1 MSALRERA
9 DDGTLFAS
17 LLAAAAISLTYGMQ
31 VSNATLQPDSLLALT
46 LCLALTTAAF
56 CLPSVPRIEQLG
68 ERLPIWM
75 LAAGL
80 ALDFG
85 LLLTWPPG
93 IDLQVDPA
101 QYAQFQFGV
110 GVAAVLAGAAL
121 ADERWLGRVAFP
133 LLLATHVLLAVWVL
147 HASPNPHIDVSF
159 FHRGA
164 FAALLRGEN
173 PYAGTIPNIYPDTAF
188 YGDGI
193 VKNGRVL
200 VGHPYPPLSL
210 LLTFATHEIAGDY
223 RYVLVIAVVAAA
235 AMIAYSRSSR
245 ISIAAAAAFLF
256 TPRVFFVY
264 EQGWTDCLSV
274 AMFALTVFVACRAP
288 RFLWVALGLMLAIK
302 QYLVAAVP
310 LIFLLLPAGSVST
323 RSSLAAPLAPT
334 SALGASLRMLLKAA
348 ALAAVLTAPMFLWN
362 PSAFMKDILWFQIRQ
377 PFRSDA
383 LSYLAWFAQRTGTQ
397 LGSWVGF
404 VAMLPALL
412 LGALRAP
419 RTPAGFAAA
428 SGLVFLAFFAFNKQA
443 FCNYYF
449 FMVAVLFIAAGT
461 VSPVNP
467 SARRGPDDERR
478 RPSPAGEVG

>member
-1 MSALRERA
+1 MSVRRERA

-17 LLAAAAISLTYGMQ
+17 LLATAAVVLAYGMQ
-31 VSNATLQPDSLLALT
+31 VSNATLQSDSLLALT
-46 LCLALTTAAF
+46 FCLALTTAAF
-56 CLPSVPRIEQLG
+56 CLPSGGRVEQLG
-68 ERLPIWM
+68 EHLPIWI
-75 LAAGL
+75 LGAGL

-93 IDLQVDPA
+93 IYLEVSPA
-101 QYAQFQFGV
+101 QYAHFQFGI

-121 ADERWLGRVAFP
+121 VNESVGRVAFP
-133 LLLATHVLLAVWVL
+133 FLLATHVLLANWVL
-147 HASPNPHIDVSF
+147 RASPNPHIDVSY
-159 FHRGA
+159 FHRDA

-173 PYAGTIPNIYPDTAF
+173 PHAGSIPNIYPDAAF

-193 VKNGRVL
+193 VENGRVL

-210 LLTFATHEIAGDY
+210 FLTFATHEITGDY
-223 RYVLVIAVVAAA
+223 RDILVIAVVAAA
-235 AMIAYSRSSR
+235 AMIAYSRNSR

-274 AMFALTVFVACRAP
+274 AMFVLTVFVACRAP
-288 RFLWVALGLMLAIK
+288 RFLWVAVGLMLAIK
-302 QYLVAAVP
+302 QYLVAVVP

-323 RSSLAAPLAPT
+323 RSNLAAPLAPAT
-334 SALGASLRMLLKAA
+334 ALGASLRIVLKGA
-348 ALAAVLTAPMFLWN
+348 ALAAVLTVPMFLWN
-362 PSAFMKDILWFQIRQ
+362 PSAFMKDIFWFQIRQ
-377 PFRSDA
+377 PFRTDA
-383 LSYLAWFAQRTGTQ
+383 LSYLAWFAQHTGTQ

-404 VAMLPALL
+404 VAVLPALV

-449 FMVAVLFIAAGT
+449 FILAVLFTAVGFA
-461 VSPVNP
+461 S
-467 SARRGPDDERR
+467 SAPRRGRR
-478 RPSPAGEVG
+478 SAARQSDR